1 MVICRYN
8 FRQQEL
14 GNEINDICVHRNSG
28 SFFSY
33 NHYNAIAEIQSN
45 EGQKTDT
52 ARNNCFSMLGLR
64 HRINIF
70 WYRTLYGIGSIYCY
84 CRSNNCNHSSIYR
97 KDDRGHVTRGAE
109 ATLIESQNDSYNSV
123 FAGCDSVEKR
133 EDGYHYEL
141 TVIWTSGEGYEQHN
155 NYRHGTMHL
164 TSNEDY
170 LIQGRVYYLNT
181 EALAARGLF
190 KEECLREGGLDITGI
205 NPGAFTDGGTVGA
218 TVMNLALRAYE
229 GPQSETEA
237 RTINNVRNGRN
248 VFIGISFI
256 LMSIVALIISLI
268 NNSTFDNAFN
278 RAEDISKKSS
288 GSVRAQVISREASDN
303 PDYTKLKLDYSYN
316 GEKYESSFDVST
328 ENLYAY
334 SDTVYVTVKN
344 DNPAKITS
352 ISTTGNKSL
361 KSFKSMRNMGKI
373 FEYVICGI
381 FFVVGIT
388 LAVKGFRA
396 KGN

>member
-1 MVICRYN
+1 MKLMTFVYIGIAIVFLATIIIMLLQKYSPTKGKRQTRRGIIALACWGLGIALIFFGTEHYMASAASIVI
-8 FRQQEL
+8 
-14 GNEINDICVHRNSG
+14 VA
-28 SFFSY
+28 
-33 NHYNAIAEIQSN
+33 AIIVIMLRAIGKMT
-45 EGQKTDT
+45 EGM
-52 ARNNCFSMLGLR
+52 SPEE
-64 HRINIF
+64 
-70 WYRTLYGIGSIYCY
+70 
-84 CRSNNCNHSSIYR
+84 
-97 KDDRGHVTRGAE
+97 AE
-109 ATLIESQNDSYNSV
+109 ATLIESQENSYNSV
-123 FAGCDSVEKR
+123 FAGCDSAEKR

-141 TVIWTSGEGYEQHN
+141 TVIWTSGEGYEQRN

-190 KEECLREGGLDITGI
+190 KEECLAEGGLDITGI

-229 GPQSETEA
+229 GPQTEA
-237 RTINNVRNGRN
+237 
-248 VFIGISFI
+248 
-256 LMSIVALIISLI
+256 
-268 NNSTFDNAFN
+268 
-278 RAEDISKKSS
+278 
-288 GSVRAQVISREASDN
+288 EASDN

>member
-1 MVICRYN
+1 MKLMTFVYIGIAIVFLATIIIMLLQKYSPTKGKRQTRRGIIALACWGLGIALIFFGTKHYMASAASIVI
-8 FRQQEL
+8 
-14 GNEINDICVHRNSG
+14 VA
-28 SFFSY
+28 
-33 NHYNAIAEIQSN
+33 AIIVIMLRAIGKMT
-45 EGQKTDT
+45 EGM
-52 ARNNCFSMLGLR
+52 SPEE
-64 HRINIF
+64 
-70 WYRTLYGIGSIYCY
+70 
-84 CRSNNCNHSSIYR
+84 
-97 KDDRGHVTRGAE
+97 AE
-109 ATLIESQNDSYNSV
+109 ATLIESQENSYNSV
-123 FAGCDSVEKR
+123 FAGCDSAEKR

-141 TVIWTSGEGYEQHN
+141 TVIWTSGEGYEQRN

-181 EALAARGLF
+181 EALAAGLF
-190 KEECLREGGLDITGI
+190 KEECLAEGGLDITGI

-229 GPQSETEA
+229 GPQTEAEA

-288 GSVRAQVISREASDN
+288 GGIRAQVISREASDN

>member
-1 MVICRYN
+1 M
-8 FRQQEL
+8 
-14 GNEINDICVHRNSG
+14 
-28 SFFSY
+28 
-33 NHYNAIAEIQSN
+33 
-45 EGQKTDT
+45 
-52 ARNNCFSMLGLR
+52 
-64 HRINIF
+64 
-70 WYRTLYGIGSIYCY
+70 
-84 CRSNNCNHSSIYR
+84 
-97 KDDRGHVTRGAE
+97 
-109 ATLIESQNDSYNSV
+109 
-123 FAGCDSVEKR
+123 
-133 EDGYHYEL
+133 
-141 TVIWTSGEGYEQHN
+141 
-155 NYRHGTMHL
+155 
-164 TSNEDY
+164 
-170 LIQGRVYYLNT
+170 
-181 EALAARGLF
+181 
-190 KEECLREGGLDITGI
+190 
-205 NPGAFTDGGTVGA
+205 GA

-237 RTINNVRNGRN
+237 RAINNVRNGRN

-288 GSVRAQVISREASDN
+288 GGIKAQVISREACDN
-303 PDYTKLKLDYSYN
+303 PDYTKLKLGYSYN
-316 GEKYESSFDVST
+316 GEEHRSSFDVST

-344 DNPAKITS
+344 DDPDKITS

>member
-1 MVICRYN
+1 MKLMTFVYIGIAVVFLATIIIMLLQKYSPTKGKRQTRRGIIALACWGLGIALIFFGTEHYMASAASIVIAA
-8 FRQQEL
+8 
-14 GNEINDICVHRNSG
+14 
-28 SFFSY
+28 
-33 NHYNAIAEIQSN
+33 AIIVIILRSIGKMT
-45 EGQKTDT
+45 EGM
-52 ARNNCFSMLGLR
+52 SPEE
-64 HRINIF
+64 
-70 WYRTLYGIGSIYCY
+70 
-84 CRSNNCNHSSIYR
+84 
-97 KDDRGHVTRGAE
+97 AE

-141 TVIWTSGEGYEQHN
+141 TVIWTSGEGYEQHY

-170 LIQGRVYYLNT
+170 LIQGRVHYLNT
-181 EALAARGLF
+181 EALAARGLS

-237 RTINNVRNGRN
+237 RIINNVRNGKLI
-248 VFIGISFI
+248 FIGVMCILISI
-256 LMSIVALIISLI
+256 GALISSLI
-268 NNSTFDNAFN
+268 NLSFMNNAVDAVNTALKNSSKTIKAQVTDTKP
-278 RAEDISKKSS
+278 AEDK
-288 GSVRAQVISREASDN
+288 E
-303 PDYTKLKLDYSYN
+303 YTSLILKYSYN
-316 GEKYESSFDVST
+316 GETHESPYDVKS
-328 ENLYAY
+328 NDV
-334 SDTVYVTVKN
+334 DTYGDVVYITVKSS
-344 DNPAKITS
+344 DPSKITS
-352 ISTTGNKSL
+352 IGTSGGNSR
-361 KSFKSMRNMGKI
+361 FKSYNRFKGVRVA
-373 FEYVICGI
+373 FTFVICGV

>member
-1 MVICRYN
+1 MKLMTFVYIGIAVVFLATIIIMLLQKYSPTKGKRQTRRGIIALACWGLGIALIFFGTEHYMASAASIVI
-8 FRQQEL
+8 
-14 GNEINDICVHRNSG
+14 VA
-28 SFFSY
+28 
-33 NHYNAIAEIQSN
+33 AIIVIMLRSIGKMT
-45 EGQKTDT
+45 EGM
-52 ARNNCFSMLGLR
+52 SPEE
-64 HRINIF
+64 
-70 WYRTLYGIGSIYCY
+70 
-84 CRSNNCNHSSIYR
+84 
-97 KDDRGHVTRGAE
+97 AE

-141 TVIWTSGEGYEQHN
+141 TVIWTSGEGYEQRN

-190 KEECLREGGLDITGI
+190 KEECLAEGGLDITGI

-229 GPQSETEA
+229 GPQSEAEA

>member
-1 MVICRYN
+1 MKLMTFVYIGIAVVFLATIIIMLLQKYSPTKGKRQTRRGIIALACWGLGIALIFFGTEHYMASAASIVI
-8 FRQQEL
+8 
-14 GNEINDICVHRNSG
+14 VA
-28 SFFSY
+28 
-33 NHYNAIAEIQSN
+33 AIIVIILRSIGKMT
-45 EGQKTDT
+45 EGM
-52 ARNNCFSMLGLR
+52 SPEE
-64 HRINIF
+64 
-70 WYRTLYGIGSIYCY
+70 
-84 CRSNNCNHSSIYR
+84 
-97 KDDRGHVTRGAE
+97 AE
-109 ATLIESQNDSYNSV
+109 ATLIESQENGYNSV

-141 TVIWTSGEGYEQHN
+141 TVIWTSGEGYEQRN

-190 KEECLREGGLDITGI
+190 KEECLAEGGLDITGI

-229 GPQSETEA
+229 GPQTE
-237 RTINNVRNGRN
+237 
-248 VFIGISFI
+248 
-256 LMSIVALIISLI
+256 
-268 NNSTFDNAFN
+268 
-278 RAEDISKKSS
+278 AEDISKKSS
-288 GSVRAQVISREASDN
+288 GGIKAQVISREACDN
-303 PDYTKLKLDYSYN
+303 PDYTKLKLGYSYN
-316 GEKYESSFDVST
+316 GEEHRSSFDVST

-344 DNPAKITS
+344 DDPDKITS

>member
-1 MVICRYN
+1 MLLQKYSPTKGKRQTRRGIIALACWGLGIALIFFGTKHYMASAASIVI
-8 FRQQEL
+8 
-14 GNEINDICVHRNSG
+14 VA
-28 SFFSY
+28 
-33 NHYNAIAEIQSN
+33 AIIVIMLRAIGKMT
-45 EGQKTDT
+45 EGM
-52 ARNNCFSMLGLR
+52 SPEE
-64 HRINIF
+64 
-70 WYRTLYGIGSIYCY
+70 
-84 CRSNNCNHSSIYR
+84 
-97 KDDRGHVTRGAE
+97 AE
-109 ATLIESQNDSYNSV
+109 ATLIESQENSYNSV
-123 FAGCDSVEKR
+123 FAGCDSAEKR

-141 TVIWTSGEGYEQHN
+141 TVIWTSGEGYEQRN

-190 KEECLREGGLDITGI
+190 KEECLAEGGLDITGI

-229 GPQSETEA
+229 GPQTEAEA

-288 GSVRAQVISREASDN
+288 GGIRAQVISREASDN

-381 FFVVGIT
+381 F
-388 LAVKGFRA
+388 LW
-396 KGN
+396 

>member
-1 MVICRYN
+1 MKLMTFLYIGIAVVFLATIIIMLLQKYSPTKGKRQTRRGIIALACWGLGIALIFFGTEHYMASAASIVIAA
-8 FRQQEL
+8 
-14 GNEINDICVHRNSG
+14 
-28 SFFSY
+28 
-33 NHYNAIAEIQSN
+33 AIIVIILRSIGKMT
-45 EGQKTDT
+45 EGM
-52 ARNNCFSMLGLR
+52 SPEE
-64 HRINIF
+64 
-70 WYRTLYGIGSIYCY
+70 
-84 CRSNNCNHSSIYR
+84 
-97 KDDRGHVTRGAE
+97 AE

-141 TVIWTSGEGYEQHN
+141 TVIWTSGEGYEQHY

-181 EALAARGLF
+181 EALAARGLS

-205 NPGAFTDGGTVGA
+205 IPGAFTDGGTVGA

-237 RTINNVRNGRN
+237 RIINNVRNGKLI
-248 VFIGISFI
+248 FIGVMCILISI
-256 LMSIVALIISLI
+256 GALISSLVNLSFMNNAVDAVNTALKNSSKTIKAQVTDTKLAEDKEYTSLI
-268 NNSTFDNAFN
+268 L
-278 RAEDISKKSS
+278 E
-288 GSVRAQVISREASDN
+288 
-303 PDYTKLKLDYSYN
+303 YSYN
-316 GEKYESSFDVST
+316 GKTHKSSYDVKSNDVGT
-328 ENLYAY
+328 YG
-334 SDTVYVTVKN
+334 DVVYITVKSS
-344 DNPAKITS
+344 DPSKITS
-352 ISTTGNKSL
+352 IGTSGGNSG
-361 KSFKSMRNMGKI
+361 FKSYNRFKGVRTA
-373 FEYVICGI
+373 FTFVICGV